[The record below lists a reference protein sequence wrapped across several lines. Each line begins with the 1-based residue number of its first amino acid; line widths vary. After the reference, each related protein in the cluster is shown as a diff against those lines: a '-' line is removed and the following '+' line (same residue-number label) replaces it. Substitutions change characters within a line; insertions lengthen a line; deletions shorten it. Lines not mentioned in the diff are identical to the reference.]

1 MRLGL
6 IGDTHGSVPALEATI
21 AACRVH
27 RAELI
32 VHCGDF
38 LSTPFSPDPPSETIA
53 LLRGEQVRC
62 VHGNGERYLMDWGT
76 PAWDATVALRRARSD
91 QSPDYF
97 LPLVAAGQAELT
109 AVDLAW
115 LREVPGE
122 LVLDCARP
130 GDVYVCHGMPG
141 NPFNTLWPSDPRYD
155 ANVTA
160 EMRRKALA
168 LPSLAAADLILCG
181 HVHTPYLQ
189 PTELPDGRR
198 ALVVRASGW
207 LPQPGPVSR
216 TSVALLTSGP
226 SGWEVAFRP
235 VAFMPRDPS
244 WRWSEPS
251 RPVRPAG

>member
-21 AACRVH
+21 AACRAH
-27 RAELI
+27 HAELI
-32 VHCGDF
+32 LHCGDF
-38 LSTPFSPDPPSETIA
+38 LSTPFSPDPPGETIA
-53 LLRGEQVRC
+53 LLRREQVRC
-62 VHGNGERYLMDWGT
+62 IHGNGERYLMDWGT

-109 AVDLAW
+109 AADLAW

-130 GDVYVCHGMPG
+130 GDVYMCHGMPG
-141 NPFNTLWPSDPRYD
+141 NPFNTLWASDPRYD

-160 EMRRKALA
+160 EMCRKALA

-181 HVHTPYLQ
+181 HAHTPYLQ
-189 PTELPDGRR
+189 PTELPDGRQ

-207 LPQPGPVSR
+207 LPQPGPPSR

-226 SGWEVAFRP
+226 SGWGVAFCP
-235 VAFMPRDPS
+235 VAFTPRDPS